1 MNWLAPSK
9 KYVSLQCH
17 MQLTY
22 LYNVPITVTGQIRK
36 KNEVIRKLQADLHH
50 IEKFSEELIRRTK
63 TDADKQEAADMKNSE
78 GKQAKLQT
86 ETNTHRTELQT
97 LVEENREREQQM
109 RLVRRAVV
117 AKLPLC
123 IDTRIHYVPHGLSR
137 DKWSITYRQ
146 FTT

>member
-1 MNWLAPSK
+1 
-9 KYVSLQCH
+9 

-22 LYNVPITVTGQIRK
+22 LYDVPITVTGQIRK

-117 AKLPLC
+117 AKLASST
-123 IDTRIHYVPHGLSR
+123 DTKVDSSLLLNTQHSHDSAHSTCDTVLTQLVNCS
-137 DKWSITYRQ
+137 
-146 FTT
+146 